1 MKNNILFITS
11 RTDMGGGPKHLLQLI
26 ENINQEK
33 YNVYLACPKDE
44 PFFSKYREIVPDE
57 NFYFLKHRTFNLGY
71 FKGLLN
77 FCKKNNIS
85 IIHSH
90 GRGAG
95 VFSRLLKVFMR
106 KVKVIHTFHG
116 LNLSQDKDLKTL
128 LKNIVYVISERAF
141 SYLTDEF
148 IYVSN
153 GECSIAKKRGISSR
167 TDKDNIIINGVRIPS
182 EGQTKLVSDSF
193 KIVVISRF
201 DYQKN
206 TDLLVDVIECLER
219 ANVNPSINIII
230 DVLGEGDD
238 IYKLHNIT
246 GLKRVKIIQHG
257 NVNNPYVFFD
267 NAHFVLNTSRWE
279 GLPLSVIEAMAR
291 GCIPILTDVVGNT
304 DIIGHTKLKTNL
316 FTSALQ
322 VASLM
327 SQYEEEVSKIDLDA
341 KEARDIII
349 HNFNE
354 VIMCH
359 KTFLLYE

>member
-1 MKNNILFITS
+1 M
-11 RTDMGGGPKHLLQLI
+11 
-26 ENINQEK
+26 
-33 YNVYLACPKDE
+33 
-44 PFFSKYREIVPDE
+44 
-57 NFYFLKHRTFNLGY
+57 
-71 FKGLLN
+71 
-77 FCKKNNIS
+77 
-85 IIHSH
+85 
-90 GRGAG
+90 
-95 VFSRLLKVFMR
+95 
-106 KVKVIHTFHG
+106 
-116 LNLSQDKDLKTL
+116 
-128 LKNIVYVISERAF
+128 
-141 SYLTDEF
+141 
-148 IYVSN
+148 
-153 GECSIAKKRGISSR
+153 
-167 TDKDNIIINGVRIPS
+167 RIPS
-182 EGQTKLVSDSF
+182 EYQTKLVSDSF

-327 SQYEEEVSKIDLDA
+327 SEYEEEVSK
-341 KEARDIII
+341 
-349 HNFNE
+349 
-354 VIMCH
+354 
-359 KTFLLYE
+359 

>member
-1 MKNNILFITS
+1 MKKNILFITS

-44 PFFSKYREIVPDE
+44 PFFSKYHQIVPNE
-57 NFYFLKHRTFNLGY
+57 NFYFLKHRTFNLRY
-71 FKGLLN
+71 FKGLLS

-85 IIHSH
+85 VIHSH

-95 VFSRLLKVFMR
+95 VFSRLLKVFMK

-116 LNLSQDKDLKTL
+116 LNLSQDKDFKTL
-128 LKNIVYVISERAF
+128 FKNSVYVISERAF

-153 GECSIAKKRGISSR
+153 GECSIAKKTGISGSAN
-167 TDKDNIIINGVRIPS
+167 KDNIIINGVRIPS
-182 EGQTKLVSDSF
+182 EYQTKLVSESF

-206 TDLLVDVIECLER
+206 TDLLVDVIKCLDR
-219 ANVNPSINIII
+219 SNANPAINITI

-238 IYKLHNIT
+238 IYKLNNIT
-246 GLKRVKIIQHG
+246 GLKRVKIIKHG
-257 NVNNPYVFFD
+257 NVNNPNVFFD

-279 GLPLSVIEAMAR
+279 GLPLSVIESMAR

-304 DIIGHTKLKTNL
+304 DIIGHTKLKNNL
-316 FTSALQ
+316 FTSASQ
-322 VASLM
+322 VPSLM
-327 SQYEEEVSKIDLDA
+327 SQYEENASKIDLDA
-341 KEARDIII
+341 KEARGIII

-354 VIMCH
+354 VLMCQ